1 MTKFW
6 APLLLLLLYWGT
18 RLWQLLSLPI
28 FLDEGTYISRALQV
42 RTGDWTV
49 ALADGNVLMP
59 RLLALWLPPATSSA
73 ASILYAARWLTV
85 AIDALALLAVF
96 LLARRC
102 FSERAAWLAAGFYL
116 VAPFVYVYD
125 RMALAD
131 GPLLALTALGLWLS
145 VRIAGGHSSWRSAL
159 WLGIILG
166 LAALVKLSGLLGWA
180 APVLAILSAR
190 DVRAALLLWR
200 RWLLAWGV
208 GALVYAPVLLFGA
221 GQYQVGAKSVLALA
235 PDDVLGQLGRN
246 LSLLAEWLFAYFPG
260 AFGLFILAAL
270 IAALVLRRRAAL
282 WIVSALL
289 PLVFF
294 VLVSRVWYPRYVL
307 PAVPALLVL
316 AGWLAAALLARTG
329 QLLPARSVRLVV
341 PVLLLALLIVPPMSF
356 EWLIAADPPRAPW
369 PAIERWQYVEDW
381 PAGYG
386 VAQAA
391 GFMRDAAAASPGG
404 IYIMRGDRTSA
415 VLEPLALYL
424 AADPGLLLQ
433 SMNLSNDNVPNR
445 LSRMAREK
453 PTYVVLDPPREGFDF
468 HERFPLA
475 VARARFEKPGGQTA
489 ILVYEWLP

>member
-1 MTKFW
+1 
-6 APLLLLLLYWGT
+6 
-18 RLWQLLSLPI
+18 
-28 FLDEGTYISRALQV
+28 
-42 RTGDWTV
+42 
-49 ALADGNVLMP
+49 MP
-59 RLLALWLPPATSSA
+59 RLLALWLPPAASSA
-73 ASILYAARWLTV
+73 DSILYAARWLSV

-96 LLARRC
+96 LIARRC
-102 FSERAAWLAAGFYL
+102 FSERAAWLAAVFYL

-131 GPLLALTALGLWLS
+131 GPLLALTAIGLWLA
-145 VRIAGGHSSWRSAL
+145 VRIAGGNSSRRSAL
-159 WLGIILG
+159 SLGIILG
-166 LAALVKLSGLLGWA
+166 LAALTKLSGLLGWA

-190 DVRAALLLWR
+190 DVRAALRPWR

-208 GALVYAPVLLFGA
+208 GALVYAPVLVFGA
-221 GQYQVGAKSVLALA
+221 GQYQVGAKSILALA
-235 PDDVLGQLGRN
+235 PGDLLGEVGRN
-246 LSLLAEWLFAYFPG
+246 LSLLAEWLSGYFPG
-260 AFGLFILAAL
+260 VFGLFVLLAL
-270 IAALVLRRRAAL
+270 IAAFALRRRGAI
-282 WIVSALL
+282 WILRALL

-294 VLVSRVWYPRYVL
+294 ALVSRVWYPRYVL
-307 PAVPALLVL
+307 PSLPGLLVL
-316 AGWLAAALLARTG
+316 AGWLAAVTWEWMAER
-329 QLLPARSVRLVV
+329 LPARVV
-341 PVLLLALLIVPPMSF
+341 KPAVPILLLALLIAAPVAF
-356 EWLIAADPPRAPW
+356 DWLIAGDPSRAPW

-404 IYIMRGDRTSA
+404 IYIMRGDRSSA
-415 VLEPLALYL
+415 VLDPLTLYL
-424 AADPGLLLQ
+424 SADPGIALQ

-475 VARARFEKPGGQTA
+475 LARARFEKPGGQTA